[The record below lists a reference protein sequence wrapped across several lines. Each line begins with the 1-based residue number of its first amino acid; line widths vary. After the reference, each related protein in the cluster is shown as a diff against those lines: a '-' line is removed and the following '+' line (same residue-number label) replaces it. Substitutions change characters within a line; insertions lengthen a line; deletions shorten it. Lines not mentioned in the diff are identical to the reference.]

1 MAGTKTFVNDSPAT
15 LQITLFIREG
25 DEPLNQ
31 DGTVSFILIPV
42 KQRSLP
48 ITYGNDINSF
58 LNGILLFTIFEGDL
72 YSKTQFVIEKES
84 ELNDLLNI
92 NSMITITK
100 NQTDYEISGSNP
112 TLAQ

>member
-15 LQITLFIREG
+15 LQITLVIREG

-31 DGTVSFILIPV
+31 DGTVSFILDPGETEV
-42 KQRSLP
+42 

-58 LNGILLFTIFEGDL
+58 LNGILLFTIFKGDL

-84 ELNDLLNI
+84 ELDDLLNI
-92 NSMITITK
+92 NSVITITK

>member
-48 ITYGNDINSF
+48 M
-58 LNGILLFTIFEGDL
+58 E
-72 YSKTQFVIEKES
+72 
-84 ELNDLLNI
+84 
-92 NSMITITK
+92 MI
-100 NQTDYEISGSNP
+100 
-112 TLAQ
+112 